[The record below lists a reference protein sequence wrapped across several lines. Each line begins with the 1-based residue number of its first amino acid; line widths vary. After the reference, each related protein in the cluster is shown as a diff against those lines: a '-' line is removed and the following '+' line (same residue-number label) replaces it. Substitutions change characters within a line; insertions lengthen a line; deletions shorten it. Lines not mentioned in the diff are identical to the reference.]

1 MHASFANIPFSCR
14 VASVRLKNRLL
25 YIHPGNIVLI
35 LKILKK
41 NVVSLKKSSDSENKE
56 RFCKKKCSHMR
67 VLRAVTRPPHLLP
80 QLVILLFFFKYCF
93 SSVSHSIL
101 IRGQRELHVFRLP
114 SFNFHDNFIYF

>member
-41 NVVSLKKSSDSENKE
+41 NVVSFKEFSVSEDKE
-56 RFCKKKCSHMR
+56 RSCKKKMFSYEGLACCHMTSTSIATTCDFIVCFFLKILFQCS
-67 VLRAVTRPPHLLP
+67 
-80 QLVILLFFFKYCF
+80 K
-93 SSVSHSIL
+93 
-101 IRGQRELHVFRLP
+101 
-114 SFNFHDNFIYF
+114 

>member
-41 NVVSLKKSSDSENKE
+41 NVVSFKEFSVSENKE
-56 RFCKKKCSHMR
+56 RSCKKKMFSYEGLACCHMTSTSIATTCDFI
-67 VLRAVTRPPHLLP
+67 VW
-80 QLVILLFFFKYCF
+80 FFLKYCF
-93 SSVSHSIL
+93 SAVSDSIL
-101 IRGQRELHVFRLP
+101 IRRQREFHLFRLP
-114 SFNFHDNFIYF
+114 SF